1 MSKSKPNRISSSLP
15 AWLVAGCLPFVSR
28 LLRGRRLRRQV
39 VIAGV
44 LSVITVV
51 TGLWLALGPG
61 DIERDARRE
70 LGLEHSRITR
80 ELDEHAV
87 LVRDPYSLHHLQ
99 DARRRLLADSAHPQR
114 LRHDYDHTIVHAAT
128 DRAMAFVTAGLASAD
143 QCTPE
148 LRTRLRALTPPPA
161 PYISDYLPPVGF
173 SCSETDVRR
182 VERIVAEG
190 FVPRVEPYT
199 SPLGAAGVSKMIGT
213 LAAGVLALLL
223 LVVAPLWV
231 GSSVAQEVRDATLAP
246 LTGTAL
252 TSRQLAVGLAA
263 GPIAAVAVLA
273 APFAALL
280 LLSALFSGTLLPA
293 VGALVMLAV
302 TTVLLSVLA
311 EVVGLSMG
319 TRRSPGIVGAVLL
332 LVLGGAMAA
341 SVAVAVELG
350 DAPEGLV
357 AMLPQAGIVHL
368 MRAGVLGVRGLSL
381 SSAMQIDL
389 SLVIGTLGMAT
400 LAAITLLAVERWLA
414 RSPDGLLRRGEAL
427 IGALT
432 VSMLSLVVMWNDPE
446 ELSARLALTGA
457 LLAVPMLALL
467 MARVPTGDTAP
478 AMRTVP
484 VFDLLSEL
492 GVVVAIHVVLC
503 AAVSPEVDLHDA
515 FGLGSIHTIWGIAVA
530 GLVAIRQVAAP
541 TSMGTRLL
549 LGIAMVAALFEAAAG
564 IAVVHDSVGLGT
576 MLLPFGHASPLLGML
591 ELVGLFAIPIA
602 LVESLKR
609 KGVMLSASATLRP

>member
-1 MSKSKPNRISSSLP
+1 MSKPMSKLSATLP

-28 LLRGRRLRRQV
+28 LLRGRRLRRQM

-44 LSVITVV
+44 LSVITLV

-61 DIERDARRE
+61 DIERDVRRE

-80 ELDEHAV
+80 ELDEHTV
-87 LVRDPYSLHHLQ
+87 FVRDPYSLHHLQ
-99 DARRRLLADSAHPQR
+99 DVRRRLLADSAGPR
-114 LRHDYDHTIVHAAT
+114 SLRHDDDHTVVHAAT
-128 DRAMAFVTAGLASAD
+128 DRAVAFVALALESAD
-143 QCTPE
+143 GCAPD
-148 LRTRLRALTPPPA
+148 LRTRLRALTPPPE
-161 PYISDYLPPVGF
+161 PYTASVMAPVGF
-173 SCSETDVRR
+173 YCTDTDVRR

-190 FVPRVEPYT
+190 FVPRVERYT

-213 LAAGVLALLL
+213 LASGVLAVLLL
-223 LVVAPLWV
+223 IVAPLWV
-231 GSSVAQEVRDATLAP
+231 GSSVAQEVRDSTLAP

-263 GPIAAVAVLA
+263 GPIVAIAVLA
-273 APFAALL
+273 VPFAALL
-280 LLSALFSGTLLPA
+280 LLSALFSGLAIPA
-293 VGALVMLAV
+293 IGALVMLGV
-302 TTVLLSVLA
+302 TTILLSVLA

-319 TRRSPGIVGAVLL
+319 TRRSPGVVGAVLL

-368 MRAGVLGVRGLSL
+368 MRAAVLGVRGLTL

-400 LAAITLLAVERWLA
+400 LAVITLLAVERWLA
-414 RSPDGLLRRGEAL
+414 RAPDGLLRRGEAL
-427 IGALT
+427 VGALT

-484 VFDLLSEL
+484 VFDLLAEL
-492 GVVVAIHVVLC
+492 AMVVGIHVVLC

-549 LGIAMVAALFEAAAG
+549 LGIAIVAALVEAAAG
-564 IAVVHDSVGLGT
+564 VAVVHDSVGIGT
-576 MLLPFGHASPLLGML
+576 MLLPLGHASPVLGML

-602 LVESLKR
+602 LVKSLER
-609 KGVMLSASATLRP
+609 QGVMLSASATLRS